1 MRASPVAPAV
11 AFIGQDLDPNLG
23 HERERLIV
31 LSKHALT
38 PGANNAIERDSPVA
52 V

>member
-11 AFIGQDLDPNLG
+11 ALTG
-23 HERERLIV
+23 HERARLIV

-38 PGANNAIERDSPVA
+38 SGANNAIERDIPVA